1 MNSDTQLVKIYPG
14 KIGCHLVRLSV
25 EFIELRIRVQ
35 RINFLSYC
43 KRKTLAL
50 FSSVMHGV
58 LVHLRYHQSLVQE
71 QVNVIKI

>member
-14 KIGCHLVRLSV
+14 KIGSHLVRLSV

-50 FSSVMHGV
+50 FSSVMH
-58 LVHLRYHQSLVQE
+58 
-71 QVNVIKI
+71 